1 MWDMRLSVKGVCALV
16 LIAAAAGG
24 EPGARGAPEPPDVL
38 AELFE
43 PFWASGTMRNET
55 VMFKERDAGQPGS
68 ARLLFPPE
76 KILSIA
82 SATGETVYEEGRD
95 FTAGEGGVLR
105 VTPKSRIAVTTRSE
119 LYKPKAKAGRKDW
132 GPKRGDPGT
141 VLARWDFDPHLRQA
155 AVTYTHAKGLWKGP
169 VPEFAGEKL
178 PRTIGKLK
186 AGGPVR
192 LMVVGD
198 SISVG
203 HAATCMRRDRKPPGR
218 PAYFTQVAMGLRK
231 AYGAKVRV
239 TNISGN
245 GRIAGWGTSQIERLR
260 KRGRDLG
267 KPDLAVIAFGM
278 NDWCRGRT
286 AEQFAARV
294 AGDMDKVRELAAEA
308 EFILVSPMLPW
319 PEWSAP
325 NPKCFETYPAALSE
339 LAAKEGAA
347 FVNMTAV
354 WAELLKRKDFHD
366 IGDPL
371 NHPNDFGH
379 KVYAQMILGVLV
391 ERFGAP
397 SGAEA
402 EGGQRQAPATMPSAY
417 ARPTPGRGRVDGGGS
432 CR

>member
-1 MWDMRLSVKGVCALV
+1 MSDMPLSVKALCALS
-16 LIAAAAGG
+16 LIATAVGG
-24 EPGARGAPEPPDVL
+24 EPSSPDVRAKPKPPDIL

-43 PFWASGTMRNET
+43 PFWDSGTMHNET
-55 VMFKERDAGQPGS
+55 VMFKEPRPGQPGS

-76 KILSIA
+76 KVLSMT

-95 FTAGEGGVLR
+95 FTVDKEGVLR

-119 LYKPKAKAGRKDW
+119 LYKPRAQAGRKHW
-132 GPKRGDPGT
+132 GPKRGDENT
-141 VLARWDFDPHLRQA
+141 VLARWDFDHHLRQV

-169 VPEFAGEKL
+169 VPEFAGAKL
-178 PRTIGKLK
+178 PRTIRKLK
-186 AGGPVR
+186 AKEPIR
-192 LMVVGD
+192 LMIVGD

-203 HAATCMRRDRKPPGR
+203 HSASCMRRDRKPPAR

-231 AYGAKVRV
+231 AYAVKVHV

-245 GRIAGWGTSQIERLR
+245 GRIAGWGTSQIERLQ
-260 KRGRDLG
+260 KRGRELG

-286 AEQFAARV
+286 AAQFGAHVKA
-294 AGDMDKVRELAAEA
+294 DMDKVRELAPHA

-325 NPKCFETYPAALSE
+325 NPKLFETYPAALSK

-366 IGDPL
+366 MGDPL

-391 ERFGAP
+391 ERLGP
-397 SGAEA
+397 SSATEA
-402 EGGQRQAPATMPSAY
+402 E
-417 ARPTPGRGRVDGGGS
+417 RG
-432 CR
+432 